1 VHGFDVIRKLG
12 MAGIESLYDYH
23 EPERDMSFDKYLA
36 PPDWIDFFFQRYPC
50 VLLQN
55 FSRYDNEV

>member
-1 VHGFDVIRKLG
+1 

-36 PPDWIDFFFQRYPC
+36 PPDWIDFFFQRCPC
-50 VLLQN
+50 VFLQT